1 MSGEKGVSWNMHC
14 WLTQKML
21 PSNLINTTWNMILPK
36 MSSSELS
43 VHFRHYLKSFL
54 QCKIRDKMLE
64 DVMLVQQTLTEKIKL
79 QAGRQ
84 N

>member
-1 MSGEKGVSWNMHC
+1 
-14 WLTQKML
+14 
-21 PSNLINTTWNMILPK
+21 

-64 DVMLVQQTLTEKIKL
+64 DVMLMQQTLTEKSNFK
-79 QAGRQ
+79 QDDKTKKKEPRK
-84 N
+84 

>member
-1 MSGEKGVSWNMHC
+1 
-14 WLTQKML
+14 
-21 PSNLINTTWNMILPK
+21 MILPK
-36 MSSSELS
+36 ISSSE
-43 VHFRHYLKSFL
+43 FL

-64 DVMLVQQTLTEKIKL
+64 DVMLMQQTLTEKIKL

>member
-1 MSGEKGVSWNMHC
+1 
-14 WLTQKML
+14 
-21 PSNLINTTWNMILPK
+21 MILPK

>member
-1 MSGEKGVSWNMHC
+1 
-14 WLTQKML
+14 
-21 PSNLINTTWNMILPK
+21 MILPK

-64 DVMLVQQTLTEKIKL
+64 DVMLMQQTQSNFKQDDKTKKKEPRK
-79 QAGRQ
+79 
-84 N
+84 